1 MRKTP
6 LVATGSLVVGM
17 WLGLAPTANAQEEAD
32 PCLVIFETG
41 AATITG
47 TDGNDLIRGT
57 DGPDV
62 ILAGPGDDV
71 IWGLGGDD
79 LICGGTG

>member
-17 WLGLAPTANAQEEAD
+17 WLGLAPAANAQEEAD
-32 PCLVIFETG
+32 PCLIIFETG

-47 TDGNDLIRGT
+47 TDGKRTCESRAGT
-57 DGPDV
+57 QGPDV
-62 ILAGPGDDV
+62 ILR
-71 IWGLGGDD
+71 LGR
-79 LICGGTG
+79 